1 MDQQWT
7 PCDNCHFSG
16 ENYRDKE
23 LLLWF
28 MNDHDNSSHNDK
40 NYDQQWTPGENYLII
55 MMIIFMT
62 IRNDNHD
69 SRNDT
74 NFEN

>member
-40 NYDQQWTPGENYLII
+40 NYDQQWTPGENY
-55 MMIIFMT
+55 
-62 IRNDNHD
+62 HD
-69 SRNDT
+69 KKLFNNYDYNSHDDK
-74 NFEN
+74 EW